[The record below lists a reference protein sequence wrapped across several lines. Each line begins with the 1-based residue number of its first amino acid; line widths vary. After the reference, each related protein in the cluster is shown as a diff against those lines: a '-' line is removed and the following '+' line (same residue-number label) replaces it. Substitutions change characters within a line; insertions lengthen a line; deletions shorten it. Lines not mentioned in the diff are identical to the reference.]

1 MCGRYDSFSVI
12 ITKSEGNGISVAEA
26 RNNSG
31 RNAAKKKNINVKRL
45 LISLIIA
52 IAAIYYIYIM
62 VWQQIAI
69 SKKSKDIEALERQL
83 VEATAESERLSQEVE
98 NLNDPEYLERVA
110 REQLGLVRPNERVF
124 VDSNKSE
131 DNGR

>member
-1 MCGRYDSFSVI
+1 MAENKNNRNR
-12 ITKSEGNGISVAEA
+12 TTEKKAKSKGKINIKKLMILAVAVV
-26 RNNSG
+26 
-31 RNAAKKKNINVKRL
+31 AAVYFVYV
-45 LISLIIA
+45 LI
-52 IAAIYYIYIM
+52 
-62 VWQQIAI
+62 WQQIAI
-69 SKKSKDIEALERQL
+69 SSKNREIEALQRQ
-83 VEATAESERLSQEVE
+83 VMSATEESERLSQEVE